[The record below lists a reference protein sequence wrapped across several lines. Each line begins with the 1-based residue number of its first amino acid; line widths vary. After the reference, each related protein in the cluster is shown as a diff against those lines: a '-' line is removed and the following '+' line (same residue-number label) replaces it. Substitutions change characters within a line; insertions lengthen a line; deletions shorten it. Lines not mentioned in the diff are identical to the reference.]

1 MLPSRLRPER
11 LPPEGL
17 ATFLVRLAAFHPA
30 AADPELLELEHPAA
44 SARLVADLERPAV
57 ALALDS
63 SARPRLAA
71 HLPAE
76 AAVVDLAAAVVEQ
89 RHSTR

>member
-11 LPPEGL
+11 LPPERL
-17 ATFLVRLAAFHPA
+17 ATFLVRLAAFHPV
-30 AADPELLELEHPAA
+30 AADPELLELEHPAG

-71 HLPAE
+71 RSAAE
-76 AAVVDLAAAVVEQ
+76 AVVDRAAAVVEQ